1 VAAALPQRQR
11 IRNQEKAMKAK
22 LCLTTSAV
30 LALLAL
36 AGCQGLGKPETPP
49 NTLVA
54 ARVATAPDLNAFAA
68 DPAWAKAQPLAVK
81 VSGGANLK
89 DGETTGT
96 LKAVYT
102 ADMLYML
109 VQYQDPTNSVRRVPF
124 QKQADGSW
132 KQVTD
137 PEDKGGDNN
146 VTYEDK
152 WAMMWP
158 INDSVK
164 RFDQSGCAVMCHEG
178 EGKPFGNKYTRSEGE
193 IADLWHMK
201 SARTIP
207 MGYVDDQYVDHT
219 RWDKEKSPNAGRKS
233 DPGTQP
239 GEYTALK
246 LVDGKP
252 PFMHKSGLAANR
264 GGTYYIKRGE
274 EVPFVDAFKPGDE
287 VASHISNPLAGDRAD
302 IKAVNKWE
310 NGVVTTVLSR
320 KLQTGSKYD
329 VQFDPARRY
338 AFGFAVFDNAAVRH
352 ATTDDALFM
361 VFGK

>member
-1 VAAALPQRQR
+1 MNLMLRGTAAAVVST
-11 IRNQEKAMKAK
+11 I
-22 LCLTTSAV
+22 V
-30 LALLAL
+30 L
-36 AGCQGLGKPETPP
+36 AGCQIMGQAGAP

-54 ARVATAPDLNAFAA
+54 ARVARAPDLQAFAA
-68 DPAWAKAQPLAVK
+68 DPAWANAKPLSVQLT
-81 VSGGANLK
+81 GGKNLV

-109 VQYQDPTNSVRRVPF
+109 VQYKDPTNSARRIPF

-137 PEDKGGDNN
+137 PQDKGGDNN
-146 VTYEDK
+146 LAYEDK
-152 WAMMWP
+152 WAMIWP
-158 INDSVK
+158 INDSIK
-164 RFDQSGCAVMCHEG
+164 GFAEQGCAVVCHEG
-178 EGKPFGNKYTRSEGE
+178 EGKPYGNKYTRQEGE
-193 IADLWHMK
+193 IGDMWHMK
-201 SARTIP
+201 SVRTIP

-219 RWDKEKSPNAGRKS
+219 RYDKDKSPNAGRKS
-233 DPGTQP
+233 DPGVP
-239 GEYTALK
+239 GGEYTALK
-246 LVDGKP
+246 LQNGKP
-252 PFMHKSGLAANR
+252 PFMARDGKPANA
-264 GGTYYIKRGE
+264 GGTYYMKRGE
-274 EVPFVDAFKPGDE
+274 EVPFVDNFKPGDE

-329 VQFDPARRY
+329 VQFDPAKRY
-338 AFGFAVFDNAAVRH
+338 PFGFAVFDNAAVRH
-352 ATTDDALFM
+352 ATPDDALFM